1 MQVTDYFPFLA
12 PFLPKALR
20 PKAPKFVT
28 ESGAPLAGVVAQFDE
43 VGAVYRAAEVIRD
56 AGYTK
61 WDVHTPFPIHGIE
74 DAMGIKRTKLPLVVA
89 VAGLT
94 AAALGYLMQWW
105 MSGVDYPLVVQG
117 KPYGAWEAFIPITF
131 EFGVLGTAF
140 TALFGMFLLNG
151 LPRYSHPLMKLD
163 RFLRASDDRF
173 FIYIESDDGAFDPD
187 ETRALLEEIG
197 ATHIELVEDD

>member
-12 PFLPKALR
+12 PFLPKSMR

-28 ESGAPLAGVVAQFDE
+28 ESGAPLAGVLAEYDK
-43 VGAVYRAAEVIRD
+43 VGVVYHAAEHVRD

-74 DAMGIKRTKLPLVVA
+74 DAMAIKRTKLPLFVA
-89 VAGLT
+89 VSGLT
-94 AAALGYLMQWW
+94 GAALGYLMQWW
-105 MSGVDYPLVVQG
+105 MTGVDYPLVVQG
-117 KPYGAWEAFIPITF
+117 KPYSAWEAFIPITF

-140 TALFGMFLLNG
+140 AALMGMFMLNG
-151 LPRYSHPLMKLD
+151 LPRLSHPLLKLD
-163 RFLRASDDRF
+163 RFLASSDDRF
-173 FIYIESDDGAFDPD
+173 FIYIESGDKAFDPD
-187 ETRALLEEIG
+187 KTRALLEQSG